1 MLDMLEK
8 EVNKLNLFEGNIPEI
23 TKAVADSI
31 PSKTIPYRMKLALAM
46 SEIML
51 FISQFRINIKHWNG
65 SSIPINSIMFC
76 IAKSGAS
83 KDSSLKAARK
93 CFEEAYKVLNESRM
107 QAAIDRA
114 IKQAVANGEEIP
126 ERYVTY
132 KKYLTSPNPLFLAIS
147 STEGFI
153 QHLNDLSDDRI
164 GAGYIF
170 SGEVGAE
177 LATNMNL
184 TENIKVLAELIK

>member
-1 MLDMLEK
+1 MPMLDMLEK
-8 EVNKLNLFEGNIPEI
+8 EISSLNLLEGNTPEI
-23 TKAVADSI
+23 VIAIANSI
-31 PSKTIPYRMKLALAM
+31 PSQTIPYRMKIALAI
-46 SEIML
+46 SEIIL
-51 FISQFRINIKHWNG
+51 FTSQFRINIKHWND
-65 SSIPINSIMFC
+65 SIIPINSIMFC

-93 CFEEAYKVLNESRM
+93 CFEEGYSLINESRM

-132 KKYLTSPNPLFLAIS
+132 KKYLTPPNPLFLAIS

-184 TENIKVLAELIK
+184 TENI

>member
-65 SSIPINSIMFC
+65 SSIPINSIMFLEC
-76 IAKSGAS
+76 
-83 KDSSLKAARK
+83 LV
-93 CFEEAYKVLNESRM
+93 ELNNNEK
-107 QAAIDRA
+107 I
-114 IKQAVANGEEIP
+114 
-126 ERYVTY
+126 
-132 KKYLTSPNPLFLAIS
+132 LFSFSIS
-147 STEGFI
+147 
-153 QHLNDLSDDRI
+153 NK
-164 GAGYIF
+164 
-170 SGEVGAE
+170 
-177 LATNMNL
+177 
-184 TENIKVLAELIK
+184 NIINTKI